1 MSRFSVKIVLYHST
15 ESFRRGTFLCFIKFR
30 VSTNFLPKRGK
41 SRFSIENLLS
51 HSTEKLRRGTF
62 CNRNFSGWKGGC
74 LKSRGSITIFCKN
87 FFISQSRKRS
97 SGTLLFFRKFR
108 VSRFFMIKR
117 GLSQFLIKKFVVS
130 QYRRTS

>member
-1 MSRFSVKIVLYHST
+1 MSLISGIEKFST
-15 ESFRRGTFLCFIKFR
+15 EEGY
-30 VSTNFLPKRGK
+30 VTNFCD
-41 SRFSIENLLS
+41 FFLS
-51 HSTEKLRRGTF
+51 HGTEKLRRGTF
-62 CNRNFSGWKGGC
+62 CNRKFSGWKGGC